1 MSLRTDR
8 NATAFQPAMLADMP
22 RLFFSFRGRANR
34 AAFWLVSLTWGVL
47 GLAFDAIWSATGAAQ
62 VPVGRN
68 HLVDAAFVLP
78 LLVMLVSCIAIG
90 IKRLHDRNKHA
101 WWVLLCYVAPP
112 LLQSI
117 APLNELEA
125 APMVVLMVLSGAL
138 SLWALIELGCLRGTR
153 GPNRFGPD
161 PLLAPAPEHA

>member
-1 MSLRTDR
+1 
-8 NATAFQPAMLADMP
+8 MLTNIP
-22 RLFFSFRGRANR
+22 RLFFSFRGRAGR

-47 GLAFDAIWSATGAAQ
+47 GLAFDAIWSATGAAEVQ
-62 VPVGRN
+62 VGRN
-68 HLVDAAFVLP
+68 HFVDIAFALP
-78 LLVMLVSCIAIG
+78 MLAMLISCVAIG
-90 IKRLHDRNKHA
+90 IKRLHDRNKRA
-101 WWVLLCYVAPP
+101 WWMLLFYLAPP

-125 APMVVLMVLSGAL
+125 ALMVSLMVLSGAL
-138 SLWALIELGCLRGTR
+138 SVWALIELGCLRGTR